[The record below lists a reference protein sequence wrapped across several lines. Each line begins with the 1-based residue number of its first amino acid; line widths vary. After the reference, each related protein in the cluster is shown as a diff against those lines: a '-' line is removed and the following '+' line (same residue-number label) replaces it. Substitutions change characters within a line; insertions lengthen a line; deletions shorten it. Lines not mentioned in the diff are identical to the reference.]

1 MNVLMTV
8 AALGA
13 AIIGEWLE
21 GATVV
26 WLFALGV
33 MLQTRSIEQT
43 RNSIRNLM
51 NLAPPDA
58 WVKTGNTLIKKAVED
73 VALGDVLVVKP
84 GDRIPL
90 DGEIIQGDSS
100 INQAPITGESI
111 PVDKTVGDTVY
122 AGTINEN
129 GSLEIKVTK
138 LVKDTTISKIIHL
151 VEEAQEKKPLLRRL
165 LISLPLFIHLLSLF

>member
-1 MNVLMTV
+1 MTG

-33 MLQTRSIEQT
+33 ALQNRSIEQT

-51 NLAPPDA
+51 DLAPPEA
-58 WVKTGNTLIKKAVED
+58 WVKQGDQLVKKAVEEISIGN
-73 VALGDVLVVKP
+73 VIVVKP

-90 DGEIIQGDSS
+90 DGEVVKGESS

-111 PVDKTVGDTVY
+111 PVDKEIGDAVY
-122 AGTINEN
+122 AGTINES

-138 LVKDTTISKIIHL
+138 LVEDTTIS
-151 VEEAQEKKPLLRRL
+151 
-165 LISLPLFIHLLSLF
+165 